1 MLPDNVEEQF
11 KGKVIVW
18 YPFTVGGQLADR
30 WMWMSEKD
38 GEVIDYHRKD
48 VLIEQA
54 LAGGEEVVVLR
65 KHKNGT
71 YSVMQ
76 SLPNNACSGLA
87 GTARL
92 ESEVSQ
98 PANR

>member
-1 MLPDNVEEQF
+1 MLPDSVQGQF

-18 YPFTVGGQLADR
+18 YPFNVGGQLADR

-48 VLIEQA
+48 ILIEQA
-54 LAGGEEVVVLR
+54 LKDGDEVVVLR

-71 YSVMQ
+71 FSVIK
-76 SLPNNACSGLA
+76 
-87 GTARL
+87 TY
-92 ESEVSQ
+92 
-98 PANR
+98 

>member
-38 GEVIDYHRKD
+38 GDVIDYQRKD

-54 LAGGEEVVVLR
+54 LAGGDEVVVLR

-71 YSVMQ
+71 FSVMQ
-76 SLPNNACSGLA
+76 SLPNKACTRQGRA
-87 GTARL
+87 
-92 ESEVSQ
+92 
-98 PANR
+98 

>member
-1 MLPDNVEEQF
+1 MLPDEVREKL

-18 YPFTVGGQLADR
+18 YPFNVGGQLLDR

-48 VLIEQA
+48 VLIKQA
-54 LAGGEEVVVLR
+54 LDGGEQVVVLR

-71 YSVMQ
+71 YSVIK
-76 SLPNNACSGLA
+76 SLPNAACSGLA
-87 GTARL
+87 
-92 ESEVSQ
+92 SIYSK
-98 PANR
+98 

>member
-1 MLPDNVEEQF
+1 MLPDKVSEIH

-18 YPFTVGGQLADR
+18 YPFNVGGQLADR

-54 LAGGEEVVVLR
+54 LAGGDEVVVLR

-71 YSVMQ
+71 YSVAE
-76 SLPNNACSGLA
+76 SLPNTACSGR
-87 GTARL
+87 G
-92 ESEVSQ
+92 
-98 PANR
+98 